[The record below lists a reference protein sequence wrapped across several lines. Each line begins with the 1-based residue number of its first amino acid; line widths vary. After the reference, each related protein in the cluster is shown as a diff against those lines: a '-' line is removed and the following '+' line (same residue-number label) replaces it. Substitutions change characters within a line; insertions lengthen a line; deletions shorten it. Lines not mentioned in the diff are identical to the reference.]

1 MKRFLIPILAL
12 VVLLAS
18 IASVSASPSQTVL
31 APIVLTPGD
40 SQPITCQYALV
51 GTLASPAC
59 PTATVTS
66 TATATATATATPA
79 PGNTN
84 SFLNPYTQIRVSCLN
99 GATPI
104 DSGVVAGV
112 VTVGCPASTPTAV
125 ATATS
130 TVTPSAT
137 PTP

>member
-1 MKRFLIPILAL
+1 MKRFLIPIFAMY
-12 VVLLAS
+12 VL
-18 IASVSASPSQTVL
+18 IASVVVVSASPSQTVL

-66 TATATATATATPA
+66 TATSTPA
-79 PGNTN
+79 PNTLIQN
-84 SFLNPYTQIRVSCLN
+84 LNPYYQVKVSCTN
-99 GATPI
+99 GATPT
-104 DSGVVAGV
+104 DLGLAAGT
-112 VTVGCPASTPTAV
+112 VTIVCPANTPTAV
-125 ATATS
+125 VTT
-130 TVTPSAT
+130 TPSAT